1 MVRLL
6 LFLILLVI
14 AWPIFAIFGGTLL
27 VFFGSH
33 LHIIIPTVL
42 ISVAYIAF
50 LAPIAKR
57 NNIKLGG
64 KIGEALDPSKPIGPE
79 LQNMTRDK
87 EVAPTVT
94 VSVFNTPNQWKPV
107 PRDRDKS
114 DG

>member
-1 MVRLL
+1 MVVLI

-27 VFFGSH
+27 VVLGSN
-33 LHIIIPTVL
+33 LHIIVPTVL
-42 ISVAYIAF
+42 LSVVYIAF

-64 KIGEALDPSKPIGPE
+64 KMGEALDPSMPIGPE
-79 LQNMTRDK
+79 FQKIMKDQEGDPSIKVGL
-87 EVAPTVT
+87 
-94 VSVFNTPNQWKPV
+94 FNSPDQWKLV
-107 PRDRDKS
+107 PRDQEKS